1 MPFGITRIWKEK
13 YYLVP
18 LDVVVLNL
26 FDPVV
31 VVDLEILV
39 DIVVLHQHQLLN
51 DIVLAD
57 MSKRKMIVEQQLD
70 VVAHDKHLIDFVD
83 LNLKFC

>member
-31 VVDLEILV
+31 VDLEILV
-39 DIVVLHQHQLLN
+39 DMVVLHQHQLLN

-70 VVAHDKHLIDFVD
+70 VVAHDKHLIDLVD
-83 LNLKFC
+83 LS